1 MKRMLLILPLL
12 LLAGWLGAP
21 RASAQHVELGI
32 FGDYTRLSQTKTN
45 MLGVGARLGF
55 NVVHPVLFEAQMA
68 YDFDQAFTEGF
79 TSSTGGTIS
88 TANSNV
94 KVLKGLFGPKLQVG
108 GPVKF
113 FVTAKGGFIHFSF
126 NPNPATGTGA
136 ISTIQNLRLNN
147 VDAMFYPG
155 AGLMASIGP
164 VGLRVD
170 VGDDMYFANGA
181 HNNFVV
187 QFGPVI
193 HF

>member
-1 MKRMLLILPLL
+1 MKRMLFLLPLL
-12 LLAGWLGAP
+12 LLVGFVAP
-21 RASAQHVELGI
+21 LASAQHVELGV
-32 FGDYTRLSQTKTN
+32 FGDYTRLTQTKTN
-45 MLGVGARLGF
+45 MLGLGARLGF
-55 NVVHPVLFEAQMA
+55 NVVHPVLFEAQMT

-79 TSSTGGTIS
+79 TGTGGGTVS

-113 FVTAKGGFIHFSF
+113 FVTAKGGFIHFTF
-126 NPNPATGTGA
+126 NPNPASGSGA

-164 VGLRVD
+164 VGLRLD
-170 VGDDMYFANGA
+170 VGDDMYFAGGA